1 MRRRSYMHL
10 CEQPTGQGRAGQ
22 GGAGVEVGKGGESQ
36 QSHRELAGKSL
47 GPLSQLLEQH

>member
-1 MRRRSYMHL
+1 MHL
-10 CEQPTGQGRAGQ
+10 CEQPTGQGGAGR
-22 GGAGVEVGKGGESQ
+22 GVEVGKGGQSQ